1 MHDVNALHQRVLCNY
16 GDEKKKELMWLETP
30 SYCDALLFEIKNKI
44 IYFMIVFFLKIVTC
58 TLQHSEMC

>member
-1 MHDVNALHQRVLCNY
+1 MTSMLYIRGYYVIMVMK
-16 GDEKKKELMWLETP
+16 KKKELMWLETP

>member
-1 MHDVNALHQRVLCNY
+1 
-16 GDEKKKELMWLETP
+16 MWLETP

-58 TLQHSEMC
+58 TLQHSEMG